1 MTDLGYMIWFLGMAA
16 FTITVLAV
24 GTLAAAG
31 IVPRRTRSSGSPDPR
46 PGQHEHE
53 HEQGAATRR
62 EESSWRH

>member
-1 MTDLGYMIWFLGMAA
+1 MTDLGYMIWFVGMAA

-46 PGQHEHE
+46 PGQREHQ
-53 HEQGAATRR
+53 QGAATRR